1 MVSRGIKMTSKKEY
15 SQSSINKLEVLLIL
29 CSMTKDRYEIAKK
42 VINSI
47 SIFFE
52 TTGCK
57 LWVLDNGSK
66 YKIDENS
73 FPRGTS
79 IINLGNNIGYW
90 GALHWF
96 LNSNLSPIY
105 QTEKKYLYIIES
117 DHIHF
122 DIFKL
127 HDVVNFM
134 ESNLDINCVRVSEFS
149 VKNRLFYSKEAKLLP
164 FRKNR
169 SLVSLIN
176 HITNEKAKFW
186 RTSKDC
192 QVYFSNLH
200 SRLPSVLRLEVLRI
214 VFQQLAELDNFDEKD
229 FYRAMHSFTDTIGV
243 LDSGIYYPASS
254 ESNSRLVQS
263 GSYGINY
270 LGGMD
275 NYFATR
281 LSSISNQD
289 LSTKISSLYENK

>member
-1 MVSRGIKMTSKKEY
+1 MVLKDNKMTAKLEY
-15 SQSSINKLEVLLIL
+15 PQSSINELEVLLVL
-29 CSMTKDRYEIAKK
+29 CSMTKDRYEIAKR
-42 VINSI
+42 VVNSI
-47 SIFFE
+47 SFFFE

-66 YKIDENS
+66 YKINANS

-79 IINLGNNIGYW
+79 IIKLGNNIGYW

-105 QTEKKYLYIIES
+105 KTNKKYLYIIES
-117 DHIHF
+117 DNIHF

-127 HDVVNFM
+127 HDVVKFM
-134 ESNLDINCVRVSEFS
+134 EFNLNINCVRVSEFS
-149 VKNRLFYSKEAKLLP
+149 VKNRLLYSKEAKFLP
-164 FRKNR
+164 YRKNR

-186 RTSKDC
+186 RTSKKC

-200 SRLPSVLRLEVLRI
+200 SKLPSVLRLEILRI
-214 VFQQLAELDNFDEKD
+214 VFQQLAELNSFDEKD
-229 FYRAMHSFTDTIGV
+229 FYTAMHSFSDTIGV
-243 LDSGIYYPASS
+243 LDSGIYYTVSS

-289 LSTKISSLYENK
+289 LSTKISSLYEIK

>member
-1 MVSRGIKMTSKKEY
+1 MTLEKEF
-15 SQSSINKLEVLLIL
+15 SQSIKNELEVLLIL
-29 CSMTKDRYEIAKK
+29 CSMTKDRFEIAIK
-42 VINSI
+42 VVDSI
-47 SIFFE
+47 SNFFE
-52 TTGCK
+52 ATGCK

-66 YKIDENS
+66 YKIDLNAY
-73 FPRGTS
+73 PRGTS
-79 IINLGNNIGYW
+79 IINLENNIGYW

-96 LNSNLSPIY
+96 LNSDLSPIY
-105 QTEKKYLYIIES
+105 QSYKKYLYIIES

-127 HDVVNFM
+127 YDVINFM
-134 ESNLDINCVRVSEFS
+134 NAYLDINCVRVSEFS
-149 VKNRLFYSKEAKLLP
+149 VKKRLLYSKEAKFLP

-176 HITNEKAKFW
+176 HITNEQAKFW
-186 RTSKDC
+186 RSSKTC
-192 QVYFSNLH
+192 EVYFSNLH
-200 SRLPSVLRLEVLRI
+200 SRLPSVLRTEILVK
-214 VFQQLAELDNFDEKD
+214 VFQQLAQLNNFDEKD
-229 FYRAMHSFTDTIGV
+229 FYRAMHSYSDIIGV

-254 ESNSRLVQS
+254 EYNSRSVQS

-281 LSSISNQD
+281 LSSISNED
-289 LSTKISSLYENK
+289 LSTKISSLHEKK